1 VRLLVGSA
9 TDVGRV
15 REGNED
21 AVRVDE
27 RLHLFAVADGMGGH
41 RAGEVA
47 SATALEALR
56 AAVASGRPI
65 SEAIEQANTAVFAKA
80 HDDENLRGMGTT
92 LTAAVLTDGSSILIG
107 HVGDSRAYRFHANE
121 LEQITEDHSLVEEL
135 VREGRLTPEQAVVHP
150 QRSIITRALGVDEAV
165 QVDVYPLDLEPGD
178 RVLICSDGLTTMVR
192 PVDIARILRRERDPQ
207 RAAEMLVDAANAA
220 GGEDNVSA
228 VILDAAPDD
237 APSTTTADPTSAT
250 PLVAAT
256 GTGVAPD
263 GGARTEAVPS
273 GGRRA
278 DDLLHERR
286 VPDED
291 LPTPI
296 RLAPRGTTRRV
307 FRFLVWMLPV
317 VIVVGVAIGAVAWY
331 ARKAFFVAFDAQRV
345 TLFRGRPG
353 GVLGF
358 EPTIQRRTALGPTDL
373 TEADQADV
381 RAKKRFADER
391 NAKRYLD
398 ALQHKADE
406 RRALAATTT
415 TTTTPPTTAPPPN
428 APIGP

>member
-9 TDVGRV
+9 SDVGRV

-56 AAVASGRPI
+56 AAVAAGRPI
-65 SEAIEQANTAVFAKA
+65 SEAIESANTAVFAKA

-92 LTAAVLTDGSSILIG
+92 LTAAVATDGNSIVIG
-107 HVGDSRAYRFHANE
+107 HVGDSRAYRFHDDE

-150 QRSIITRALGVDEAV
+150 QRSIITRALGVDESV
-165 QVDVYPLDLEPGD
+165 LVDVYPVDLDPGD

-192 PVDIARILRRERDPQ
+192 EVDIARILRREHDPQ
-207 RAAEMLVDAANAA
+207 RAANMLVDAANAA

-228 VILDAAPDD
+228 VVLEAASDD
-237 APSTTTADPTSAT
+237 PPRGERADLTTAT
-250 PLVAAT
+250 PLVPTTPAA
-256 GTGVAPD
+256 VDSA
-263 GGARTEAVPS
+263 EASEGEPQAD
-273 GGRRA
+273 RA
-278 DDLLHERR
+278 SDA
-286 VPDED
+286 VIDED
-291 LPTPI
+291 LPRPI
-296 RLAPRGTTRRV
+296 RLAPRGTTRRL
-307 FRFLVWMLPV
+307 FRFLVWLLPV
-317 VIVVGVAIGAVAWY
+317 AIVVGVAVGAVAWY
-331 ARKAFFVAFDAQRV
+331 ARKAFFVTFDAGRV

-358 EPTIQRRTALGPTDL
+358 EPTVERRTPLRVSDL

-381 RAKKRFADER
+381 RGKKKFTDKTRALE
-391 NAKRYLD
+391 YLS
-398 ALQHKADE
+398 ALQRKADE
-406 RRALAATTT
+406 RRAVAATTT
-415 TTTTPPTTAPPPN
+415 TTSPAPPAAPPPST
-428 APIGP
+428 PIGP

>member
-1 VRLLVGSA
+1 MRLLVGSA
-9 TDVGRV
+9 SDVGRV

-56 AAVASGRPI
+56 AAVAAGRPI
-65 SEAIEQANTAVFAKA
+65 SEAIESANTAVFAKA

-92 LTAAVLTDGSSILIG
+92 LTAAVATDGNSIVIG
-107 HVGDSRAYRFHANE
+107 HVGDSRAYRFHDDE

-150 QRSIITRALGVDEAV
+150 QRSIITRALGVDESV
-165 QVDVYPLDLEPGD
+165 LVDVYPVDLDPGD

-192 PVDIARILRRERDPQ
+192 EVDIARILRREHDPQ
-207 RAAEMLVDAANAA
+207 RAANMLVDAANAA

-228 VILDAAPDD
+228 VVLEAASDD
-237 APSTTTADPTSAT
+237 PPRGERADLTTAT
-250 PLVAAT
+250 PLVPTTPAA
-256 GTGVAPD
+256 VDSA
-263 GGARTEAVPS
+263 EASEAEPQAD
-273 GGRRA
+273 RA
-278 DDLLHERR
+278 SDA
-286 VPDED
+286 VIDED
-291 LPTPI
+291 LPRPI
-296 RLAPRGTTRRV
+296 RLAPRGTTRRL
-307 FRFLVWMLPV
+307 FRFLVWLLPV
-317 VIVVGVAIGAVAWY
+317 AIVVGVAVGAVAWY
-331 ARKAFFVAFDAQRV
+331 ARKAFFVTFDAGRV

-358 EPTIQRRTALGPTDL
+358 EPTVERRTPLRVSDL

-381 RAKKRFADER
+381 RGKKKFTDKTRALE
-391 NAKRYLD
+391 YLS
-398 ALQHKADE
+398 ALQRKADE
-406 RRALAATTT
+406 RRAVAATTT
-415 TTTTPPTTAPPPN
+415 TTSPAPPAAPPPST
-428 APIGP
+428 PIGP

>member
-1 VRLLVGSA
+1 VKLLAGWA

-56 AAVASGRPI
+56 AAVAAGRPI
-65 SEAIEQANTAVFAKA
+65 SEAIESANSAVFSKA

-92 LTAAVLTDGSSILIG
+92 LTAAVLTDGDSIVIG
-107 HVGDSRAYRFHANE
+107 HVGDSRAYRLHDDE

-150 QRSIITRALGVDEAV
+150 QRSIITRALGVDEQV
-165 QVDVYPLDLEPGD
+165 QVDVYPLELAPGD

-192 PVDIARILRRERDPQ
+192 PADIARILRRERDPR

-228 VILDAAPDD
+228 VVVEAASDDPPVEAAVDGATTATPVVRPSDTVATPDGHGPDAA
-237 APSTTTADPTSAT
+237 
-250 PLVAAT
+250 
-256 GTGVAPD
+256 GTLGH
-263 GGARTEAVPS
+263 
-273 GGRRA
+273 RA
-278 DDLLHERR
+278 DDHLPE
-286 VPDED
+286 EQ

-307 FRFLVWMLPV
+307 LRFLAWLLPV
-317 VIVVGVAIGAVAWY
+317 LIVVGVAIGAVAWY
-331 ARKAFFVAFDAQRV
+331 ARKAFFVTFDSGRV

-358 EPTIQRRTALGPTDL
+358 EPTVDRRTALRPSDL

-381 RAKKRFADER
+381 RGKKRFTDER
-391 NAKRYLD
+391 KAKLYIS
-398 ALQHKADE
+398 ALQQKAKE
-406 RRALAATTT
+406 RAALAATTT
-415 TTTTPPTTAPPPN
+415 TTGLTPPTTQAPA
-428 APIGP
+428 APLGP

>member
-1 VRLLVGSA
+1 VKLLAGWA

-56 AAVASGRPI
+56 AAVAAGRPI
-65 SEAIEQANTAVFAKA
+65 SEAIESANSAVFSKA

-92 LTAAVLTDGSSILIG
+92 LTAAVLTDGDSIVIG
-107 HVGDSRAYRFHANE
+107 HVGDSRAYRLHDDE

-150 QRSIITRALGVDEAV
+150 QRSIITRALGVDEQV
-165 QVDVYPLDLEPGD
+165 QVDVYPLELAPGD

-192 PVDIARILRRERDPQ
+192 PADIARILRRERDPR

-228 VILDAAPDD
+228 VVVEAASDDPPVEAAVDGATTATPVVRPSDTAATPDGHGPDAA
-237 APSTTTADPTSAT
+237 
-250 PLVAAT
+250 
-256 GTGVAPD
+256 GTLGH
-263 GGARTEAVPS
+263 
-273 GGRRA
+273 RA
-278 DDLLHERR
+278 DDHLPE
-286 VPDED
+286 EQ

-307 FRFLVWMLPV
+307 LRFLAWLLPV
-317 VIVVGVAIGAVAWY
+317 LIVVGVAIGAVAWY
-331 ARKAFFVAFDAQRV
+331 ARKAFFVTFDSGRV

-358 EPTIQRRTALGPTDL
+358 EPTVDRRTALRPSDL

-381 RAKKRFADER
+381 RGKKRFTDER
-391 NAKRYLD
+391 KAKLYIS
-398 ALQHKADE
+398 ALQQKAKE
-406 RRALAATTT
+406 RAALAATTT
-415 TTTTPPTTAPPPN
+415 TTGPTPPTTQAPA
-428 APIGP
+428 APLGP

>member
-1 VRLLVGSA
+1 VKVLVGSA

-56 AAVASGRPI
+56 AAVAAGRPI
-65 SEAIEQANTAVFAKA
+65 SDAIASANSAVFAKA

-92 LTAAVLTDGSSILIG
+92 LTAAVLTDGNSIVIG
-107 HVGDSRAYRFHANE
+107 HVGDSRAYRFHADE

-150 QRSIITRALGVDEAV
+150 QRSIITRALGVDEDV
-165 QVDVYPLDLEPGD
+165 QVDVYPLELDPGD
-178 RVLICSDGLTTMVR
+178 RVLLCSDGLTTMVR
-192 PVDIARILRRERDPQ
+192 PTDIARILRRERDPQ
-207 RAAEMLVDAANAA
+207 RAADMLIDAANAA

-228 VILDAAPDD
+228 VIVEAAPDD
-237 APSTTTADPTSAT
+237 SPPHSVADPTSAT
-250 PLVAAT
+250 PVAAT
-256 GTGVAPD
+256 AG
-263 GGARTEAVPS
+263 TEA
-273 GGRRA
+273 RA
-278 DDLLHERR
+278 VDHEPDLLASDSHALGDHLPE
-286 VPDED
+286 EQ

-307 FRFLVWMLPV
+307 LRFLVWLLPV
-317 VIVVGVAIGAVAWY
+317 IIVVGVAIGAVAWY
-331 ARKAFFVAFDAQRV
+331 ARKAFFVTFDAGRV

-358 EPTIQRRTALGPTDL
+358 DPTVERRTGLRPSDL

-381 RAKKRFADER
+381 RAKKRFTDER
-391 NAKRYLD
+391 KAKVYLS
-398 ALQHKADE
+398 ALQQKANE
-406 RRALAATTT
+406 RKLVAPTTT
-415 TTTTPPTTAPPPN
+415 TTRPPPTAPAPN
-428 APIGP
+428 PPIGP

>member
-1 VRLLVGSA
+1 VKLLAGSA

-21 AVRVDE
+21 AVRVDL

-56 AAVASGRPI
+56 AAVAAGRPI
-65 SEAIEQANTAVFAKA
+65 SEAIESANAAVFAKA

-92 LTAAVLTDGSSILIG
+92 LTAAVAIDGSSILIG
-107 HVGDSRAYRFHANE
+107 HVGDSRAYRLHGDE

-135 VREGRLTPEQAVVHP
+135 VREGRLTEEQAAVHP
-150 QRSIITRALGVDEAV
+150 QRSIITRALGVDEDV
-165 QVDVYPLDLEPGD
+165 QVDVYTLQLDPGD

-192 PVDIARILRRERDPQ
+192 AVDIARILRREHDPQ

-228 VILDAAPDD
+228 VVLEATPDD
-237 APSTTTADPTSAT
+237 LPPAAAAAEPTSAV
-250 PLVAAT
+250 PAILRPRPDDDGAEP
-256 GTGVAPD
+256 TGVAD
-263 GGARTEAVPS
+263 MARL
-273 GGRRA
+273 R
-278 DDLLHERR
+278 
-286 VPDED
+286 DEE
-291 LPTPI
+291 LPRPI
-296 RLAPRGTTRRV
+296 RFAPRGTMRTL
-307 FRFLVWMLPV
+307 FRLLLWVLPV
-317 VIVVGVAIGAVAWY
+317 VVVVAVAVGAVAWY
-331 ARKAFFVAFDAQRV
+331 ARKAFFVTFDADRV

-358 EPTIQRRTALGPTDL
+358 DPTIERRTVLTPSDL
-373 TEADQADV
+373 TEADRADV
-381 RAKKRFADER
+381 RAKKHFADER
-391 NAKRYLD
+391 KADIYLS
-398 ALQHKADE
+398 ALQLKADR

-415 TTTTPPTTAPPPN
+415 TTTSTTSTTLPQGT
-428 APIGP
+428 PIGP

>member
-1 VRLLVGSA
+1 MKLLAGAAS
-9 TDVGRV
+9 DVGRV

-56 AAVASGRPI
+56 AAVAAGRPI
-65 SEAIEQANTAVFAKA
+65 SEAIESANAAVFAKA

-92 LTAAVLTDGSSILIG
+92 LTAAVLSDGDSIVIG
-107 HVGDSRAYRFHANE
+107 HVGDSRAYRFHEDE

-150 QRSIITRALGVDEAV
+150 QRSIITRALGVDEDV
-165 QVDVYPLDLEPGD
+165 QVDVYPIELSVGD
-178 RVLICSDGLTTMVR
+178 RVLLCSDGLTTMVR
-192 PVDIARILRRERDPQ
+192 PTDIARILRREHDPQ

-220 GGEDNVSA
+220 GGEDNVTA
-228 VILDAAPDD
+228 VVLDAASDD
-237 APSTTTADPTSAT
+237 GPGDAVDLTTANPVTPAARPEPRPDEGPVERASAVEA
-250 PLVAAT
+250 VAA
-256 GTGVAPD
+256 
-263 GGARTEAVPS
+263 ES
-273 GGRRA
+273 
-278 DDLLHERR
+278 
-286 VPDED
+286 

-296 RLAPRGTTRRV
+296 RLAPRGTTRRI
-307 FRFLVWMLPV
+307 FRLLVWLLPV
-317 VIVVGVAIGAVAWY
+317 ALVVGVAVGAVAWY
-331 ARKAFFVAFDAQRV
+331 ARKAFYVTFDAGRV

-358 EPTIQRRTALGPTDL
+358 EPTIEQRTSLRASDL
-373 TEADQADV
+373 TQADQADV
-381 RAKKRFADER
+381 HGKKKFTDKTRAVQ
-391 NAKRYLD
+391 YIS

-406 RRALAATTT
+406 MRAVAATTT
-415 TTTTPPTTAPPPN
+415 TTAPIPPPTPASN

>member
-1 VRLLVGSA
+1 MKLLAGSA

-56 AAVASGRPI
+56 AAVAAGRPI
-65 SEAIEQANTAVFAKA
+65 SEAIEAANSAVFSKA
-80 HDDENLRGMGTT
+80 HGDENLRGMGTT
-92 LTAAVLTDGSSILIG
+92 LTAAVVTDDNSIVIG
-107 HVGDSRAYRFHANE
+107 HVGDSRAYLFHGDE

-150 QRSIITRALGVDEAV
+150 QRSIITRALGVDEEV
-165 QVDVYPLDLEPGD
+165 QVDVYPLELDAGD
-178 RVLICSDGLTTMVR
+178 RLLLCSDGLTTMVR
-192 PVDIARILRRERDPQ
+192 PTDIARILRRERDPR

-228 VILDAAPDD
+228 VVLEAAPDD
-237 APSTTTADPTSAT
+237 PPDPPLLAVADPTSAT
-250 PLVAAT
+250 PVVATAAT
-256 GTGVAPD
+256 EAGRDGHPAHDIAP
-263 GGARTEAVPS
+263 E
-273 GGRRA
+273 
-278 DDLLHERR
+278 ER
-286 VPDED
+286 
-291 LPTPI
+291 LPKPI
-296 RLAPRGTTRRV
+296 RLAPRGTARRL
-307 FRFLVWMLPV
+307 FRLLIWLLPV

-331 ARKAFFVAFDAQRV
+331 ARKAFFVGFDSGRV

-358 EPTIQRRTALGPTDL
+358 DPTVERRTALRVSDL

-381 RAKKRFADER
+381 RGKKRFTD
-391 NAKRYLD
+391 KRKASVYIS
-398 ALQHKADE
+398 ALQAKADE
-406 RRALAATTT
+406 RRALANAATTT
-415 TTTTPPTTAPPPN
+415 TTVPTPPPSVPN
-428 APIGP
+428 APVGP

>member
-1 VRLLVGSA
+1 MRLLVGSA
-9 TDVGRV
+9 SDVGRV

-56 AAVASGRPI
+56 AAVAAGRPI
-65 SEAIEQANTAVFAKA
+65 SEAIESANTAVFAKA

-92 LTAAVLTDGSSILIG
+92 LTAAVATDGNSIVIG
-107 HVGDSRAYRFHANE
+107 HVGDSRAYRFHADE

-150 QRSIITRALGVDEAV
+150 QRSIITRALGVDESV
-165 QVDVYPLDLEPGD
+165 VVDVYPVELDPGD

-192 PVDIARILRRERDPQ
+192 EVDIARILRREHDPQ
-207 RAAEMLVDAANAA
+207 RAANMLVDAANAA

-228 VILDAAPDD
+228 VVLEAASDD
-237 APSTTTADPTSAT
+237 PPPGERADLTTAT
-250 PLVAAT
+250 PLVPTTPAA
-256 GTGVAPD
+256 VDSA
-263 GGARTEAVPS
+263 EASEAEPQAD
-273 GGRRA
+273 RA
-278 DDLLHERR
+278 SDAFVDDDLPR
-286 VPDED
+286 
-291 LPTPI
+291 PI
-296 RLAPRGTTRRV
+296 RLAPRGTTRRL
-307 FRFLVWMLPV
+307 FRFLVWLLPV
-317 VIVVGVAIGAVAWY
+317 AIVVGVAIGAVAWY
-331 ARKAFFVAFDAQRV
+331 ARKAFFVTFDAGRV

-358 EPTIQRRTALGPTDL
+358 EPTVERRTPLRVSDL

-381 RAKKRFADER
+381 RGKKKFTDKTRALE
-391 NAKRYLD
+391 YLS
-398 ALQHKADE
+398 ALQRKADE
-406 RRALAATTT
+406 RRAVAATTT
-415 TTTTPPTTAPPPN
+415 TTSPAPPAAPPPST
-428 APIGP
+428 PIGP